1 MRGGHLSL
9 ILLPTLKCNADCAYC
24 FEDKTAAH
32 LTLERLSLLI
42 EKVIDYLE
50 QSGIGSLTIYWQGGE
65 VMTLPPQWFEQANQ
79 IIASA
84 AKARNK
90 IIRHSMQSN
99 MVGYDRKWNP
109 VLAEMF
115 GNSVGSSVDF
125 PNLHRKVLGGR
136 VEDFNALWSRKVREA
151 REAGIKVQVISI
163 PNQETLAIGA
173 ERFYAYLVDE
183 LQISDFQVN
192 TPFPGGELNDPL
204 HGFLLATDR
213 LSHFLIDLLEVWLER
228 GYSQGVRIGPFD
240 GLIDYFITG
249 NGCLP
254 CIWRENC
261 AKEFVCIDALGN
273 VSQCDCWV
281 TSYPEFWFGNLF
293 EADSLSELLR
303 TSPARRRFQERPSVL
318 IQQEDCLH
326 CDYLALCHGGCPIR
340 TYTVQG
346 TLLAKD
352 PYCQLYQSLFREV
365 EGVAARLAGSRAV
378 LR

>member
-1 MRGGHLSL
+1 M
-9 ILLPTLKCNADCAYC
+9 
-24 FEDKTAAH
+24 
-32 LTLERLSLLI
+32 
-42 EKVIDYLE
+42 
-50 QSGIGSLTIYWQGGE
+50 
-65 VMTLPPQWFEQANQ
+65 
-79 IIASA
+79 
-84 AKARNK
+84 
-90 IIRHSMQSN
+90 
-99 MVGYDRKWNP
+99 
-109 VLAEMF
+109 
-115 GNSVGSSVDF
+115 
-125 PNLHRKVLGGR
+125 
-136 VEDFNALWSRKVREA
+136 
-151 REAGIKVQVISI
+151 
-163 PNQETLAIGA
+163 
-173 ERFYAYLVDE
+173 
-183 LQISDFQVN
+183 
-192 TPFPGGELNDPL
+192 NDPL

-352 PYCQLYQSLFREV
+352 PYCQLYQSLFQEV

>member
-1 MRGGHLSL
+1 MVAVG
-9 ILLPTLKCNADCAYC
+9 
-24 FEDKTAAH
+24 
-32 LTLERLSLLI
+32 
-42 EKVIDYLE
+42 
-50 QSGIGSLTIYWQGGE
+50 
-65 VMTLPPQWFEQANQ
+65 MTLPPQWFEQANQ

-109 VLAEMF
+109 VLAGMF

-151 REAGIKVQVISI
+151 REAGINVQVISI